1 VDELNPLV
9 ARAREVALR
18 AYAPYSRFRVGA
30 AVTDSSGTVHVGC
43 NVEAASYGLS
53 ICAER
58 SAIFAAISAGAAR
71 PFTALAVSCIDA
83 THANGC
89 SPCGACRQ
97 VMFEHLASDAV
108 IYVDG
113 VGQFTVVEL
122 LPHAFELKA
131 GATIGRTSG
140 VEN

>member
-30 AVTDSSGTVHVGC
+30 AVTDSSGTVHIGC
-43 NVEAASYGLS
+43 NVENASYGLS

-58 SAIFAAISAGAAR
+58 SAMFAAIAAGAPR

-83 THANGC
+83 NG

-113 VGQFTVVEL
+113 VGQFTLAEL